1 MLIITTLMENMDE
14 TQSEHSLQTNKTNK
28 SQMSVGKDVLVS
40 IVREWVKNDN
50 ELRELKK
57 QENIRK
63 KANVA
68 LTEKLMTI
76 MRTNSLDCFDINDGK
91 IMYKKT
97 NTKKAFSKK
106 TILQLLNE
114 FYKNDVEKAIEV
126 SSFLL
131 ENREEVVKEK
141 IVRKINLK
149 DG

>member
-1 MLIITTLMENMDE
+1 
-14 TQSEHSLQTNKTNK
+14 
-28 SQMSVGKDVLVS
+28 
-40 IVREWVKNDN
+40 
-50 ELRELKK
+50 LRELKI

-63 KANVA
+63 KANVV

-106 TILQLLNE
+106 NILQLLNE
-114 FYKNDVEKAIEV
+114 FYKNDVEKANEV

-131 ENREEVVKEK
+131 ENREEVMKEK
-141 IVRKINLK
+141 IVRKINVK
-149 DG
+149 DS

>member
-1 MLIITTLMENMDE
+1 MENMNE
-14 TQSEHSLQTNKTNK
+14 TQSEHSIQTNK
-28 SQMSVGKDVLVS
+28 SQISVGKDVLVS

-50 ELRELKK
+50 ELRELKI

-63 KANVA
+63 KANVV

-106 TILQLLNE
+106 NILQLLNE
-114 FYKNDVEKAIEV
+114 FYKNDVEKANEV

-131 ENREEVVKEK
+131 ENREEVMKEK
-141 IVRKINLK
+141 IVRKINVK
-149 DG
+149 DS